1 MILANVCCNP
11 KSDCFK
17 IADEGKVYVWDVRQR
32 KCLHRFIDEGCLGG
46 LSLSLS
52 AGDQYLACGSTS
64 GVVNIYSGSTVL
76 PSKGVPTASS
86 FIIFFYQK

>member
-1 MILANVCCNP
+1 
-11 KSDCFK
+11 
-17 IADEGKVYVWDVRQR
+17 VYVWDVRQR

-64 GVVNIYSGSTVL
+64 GVVNIYSGSNVL
-76 PSKGVPTASS
+76 PSKGLLMNMLKKPM
-86 FIIFFYQK
+86 